1 MLGCGHAAQT
11 RWCQGLCMH
20 WLHIKGGVPCQDFKP
35 TVGLLW
41 QTRQSATCSLKDLQS
56 QVTTTDQ
63 ATAEV
68 SKEKEPLRTLQ
79 TFRKGST
86 LGWTR
91 VTQWKACVFF
101 CALALMLWQHKVHR
115 MLWL

>member
-1 MLGCGHAAQT
+1 M
-11 RWCQGLCMH
+11 
-20 WLHIKGGVPCQDFKP
+20 
-35 TVGLLW
+35 
-41 QTRQSATCSLKDLQS
+41 
-56 QVTTTDQ
+56 TTTDQ

-91 VTQWKACVFF
+91 VPQWKAGVFF
-101 CALALMLWQHKVHR
+101 GALALMLWQHKVHR

>member
-1 MLGCGHAAQT
+1 M
-11 RWCQGLCMH
+11 
-20 WLHIKGGVPCQDFKP
+20 
-35 TVGLLW
+35 
-41 QTRQSATCSLKDLQS
+41 

-91 VTQWKACVFF
+91 VSQWKAGVFF
-101 CALALMLWQHKVHR
+101 GMPVSLLLCACLPFKAELAVEHFAPSLAALTTER
-115 MLWL
+115 